1 MSHSYRPLLVPAVAM
16 ATAGVVALAPAV
28 VAPPVVTVAS
38 AQIPVVQVH
47 EVQLAGIGQDIY
59 EAISAWV
66 QYGVEVVQYGVSLIP
81 FIGGGLS
88 EQIEII
94 YFDTFQPAVQET
106 VDFLAAVVQDP
117 FNLIGETTS
126 YLNQLYGLA
135 YNFVA
140 SELAFFGFPPLP
152 PIPPR
157 AASVSPMAG
166 LATIGRTAPPAAA
179 TVVEDVAAEFGAGEV
194 VTVQIGAPTEPA
206 AEAEPEAAAVSTTE
220 AVSAAEVEAV
230 VEAESA
236 VEVVAVPEPAETP
249 MAASQVEADAVS
261 EIAAPLVE
269 PVVGDIAAP
278 GKLDALDAVVDRP
291 TRAARGEGRS
301 SGKPVR
307 VGRAAA
313 E

>member
-16 ATAGVVALAPAV
+16 ATAGAVALAPAV
-28 VAPPVVTVAS
+28 VAPPAVTVAS

-194 VTVQIGAPTEPA
+194 VAVQIGAPAEPA
-206 AEAEPEAAAVSTTE
+206 AE

-249 MAASQVEADAVS
+249 MAAAQVEADTVS
-261 EIAAPLVE
+261 EVATPLVE
-269 PVVGDIAAP
+269 PVVGDIAAA

-301 SGKPVR
+301 SGKPAR